1 MGDEKRMIYPSTIKV
16 KKIERAIEDA
26 GSQSLICDSILQN
39 IQKDHRLVL
48 KNLCDGKPDMT

>member
-26 GSQSLICDSILQN
+26 GSQFLICDSILQK

-48 KNLCDGKPDMT
+48 KNLCDGKA